1 MFQEAVKRLSSAFE
15 VYPWVSELSGILPL
29 SALIDFIEIPT
40 KLHVLELTGY
50 VPLWGWAIT
59 PSGSR
64 LLLSKPKTMCG
75 QPLTQD
81 CYLDRY
87 GNSPAF
93 EALDGL
99 YGDRYFVN
107 NPETLRLLLA
117 GAKITHIQNDHT
129 NMNDRHLTPRIQ
141 NVEIIHFVRHKQNP
155 LSESLAEP
163 SSKEPLQVPPFRP
176 LLSRIRTFNKPLRKT
191 PSLYK
196 VTSIVGWVLWVF
208 TATASVFC
216 GLWISFSFIV
226 LLPITGTIV
235 CLLFGYQ
242 PRKLLVDKKS
252 EYVRLVVVTEHMN
265 TSNWKIIMG
274 ESTIVNSLVNRPLER
289 SGRHPPNTRTLIL
302 RNLLRICIVG
312 QWAIALGASAMKYWD
327 AYLICFWIAF
337 PIFCQ
342 AYLISPCFCAKAW
355 LEQQAGVHVE
365 RYTTQ
370 VSSRRSLLNL
380 IVALNPD
387 TFGVKDGETDYAQF
401 AGSSMKWINP
411 ILAECENRS
420 TWETATR
427 EAAEAFAGLQA
438 DSVRK
443 SDVGNQWDH
452 DSNFPSQV
460 WNDKWRVF
468 MRKPT
473 GEQVE
478 KYYWRRFI
486 PEGIYLANKIKNESN
501 IPPGKHVEQVE
512 RIVVKPLD
520 TEKFIGF

>member
-1 MFQEAVKRLSSAFE
+1 MFQEAVNRLSSAFE

-75 QPLTQD
+75 KPLTED

-87 GNSPAF
+87 GKSPVF
-93 EALDGL
+93 EALDGR

-107 NPETLRLLLA
+107 NPETLRLLLT
-117 GAKITHIQNDHT
+117 GAKTTHVQNDHA
-129 NMNDRHLTPRIQ
+129 NMSDRNLIPRIQ
-141 NVEIIHFVRHKQNP
+141 NVEVIHFVRHQP
-155 LSESLAEP
+155 GTPSETLTQP
-163 SSKEPLQVPPFRP
+163 SSEAPQQISSPPP

-196 VTSIVGWVLWVF
+196 ATSILGWTFWVF
-208 TATASVFC
+208 TAFASVFC
-216 GLWISFSFIV
+216 GLWISFSFII

-242 PRKLLVDKKS
+242 PRKLLVDGESKF
-252 EYVRLVVVTEHMN
+252 VRLVVVTEHMN

-302 RNLLRICIVG
+302 RHLLRICIVG
-312 QWAIALGASAMKYWD
+312 QWGIALGASAMKYWD
-327 AYLICFWIAF
+327 AYFICFWIAF

-342 AYLISPCFCAKAW
+342 AYLISPSFCAKAW

-387 TFGVKDGETDYAQF
+387 TFDLKDGDINYKDF

-411 ILAECENRS
+411 ILAECESRS
-420 TWETATR
+420 AWETATR
-427 EAAEAFAGLQA
+427 EAAEAFAILEAG
-438 DSVRK
+438 SIKK
-443 SDVGNQWDH
+443 SDFGKH
-452 DSNFPSQV
+452 CGPDSDFPSKD
-460 WNDKWRVF
+460 WNDKYRVF
-468 MRKPT
+468 TTTST
-473 GEQVE
+473 GERRE
-478 KYYWRRFI
+478 TNYWRRFI
-486 PEGIYLANKIKNESN
+486 PEGIYLADKIKKESN
-501 IPPGKHVEQVE
+501 IPMGKHVESVE
-512 RIVVKPLD
+512 KVVVKPLD
-520 TEKFIGF
+520 TEKF